1 MLPELHRARYAHGM
15 SRPYR
20 GQAADARSA
29 DRRARLIQAGVDLV
43 GTHGVTAMT
52 MRAVCREAE
61 LSQKFFYES
70 FTDTDDLL
78 REVYRSTFEH
88 ARQVIEAADDS
99 AADRTSRT
107 RAGVAAAAQL
117 VKDDPRI
124 CRILLVEP
132 IADLRLRHFVRDTVS
147 AMSGFTAPPGDAG
160 TAATARVKMQYAT
173 VFGAIISLFIEWTEG
188 NLGSDRDA
196 FVDHVSTMLLSSPLF
211 DNAVQVVPSTGQPAR
226 TPRINRS
233 S

>member
-1 MLPELHRARYAHGM
+1 M

-20 GQAADARSA
+20 GQAAEARSA
-29 DRRARLIQAGVDLV
+29 DRRARLIHAGADLV
-43 GTHGVTAMT
+43 GTEGVAAMT

-61 LSQKFFYES
+61 LSQRFFYES

-78 REVYRSTFEH
+78 HEVYRSTFEH
-88 ARQVIEAADDS
+88 ARHVIYTAADPD
-99 AADRTSRT
+99 ADLPART
-107 RAGVAAAAQL
+107 RAGVGAAAQL

-132 IADLRLRHFVRDTVS
+132 IADLRLRHFVRDAVG
-147 AMSGFTAPPGDAG
+147 AMSGLTAPTDRAD
-160 TAATARVKMQYAT
+160 TAAAARVKMQYAT

-188 NLGSDRDA
+188 NLGSDHDV
-196 FVDHVSTMLLSSPLF
+196 FVDHVSAMLLSSPLF
-211 DNAVQVVPSTGQPAR
+211 DNAVQAVPSTGQPAR
-226 TPRINRS
+226 TPRISRS

>member
-1 MLPELHRARYAHGM
+1 M

-29 DRRARLIQAGVDLV
+29 ERRARLLQAAVELV
-43 GTHGVTAMT
+43 GTHGVAAMT

-70 FTDTDDLL
+70 FSDTDDLL

-88 ARQVIEAADDS
+88 ARRAINAAGDPATDLP
-99 AADRTSRT
+99 SRT

-132 IADLRLRHFVRDTVS
+132 IADLRLRQFVRDTIG
-147 AMSGFTAPPGDAG
+147 AMTLGGLTIPTDGPG
-160 TAATARVKMQYAT
+160 TAAPARVKMQYAT

-188 NLGSDRDA
+188 NLGSDQEA
-196 FVDHVSTMLLSSPLF
+196 FVEHVTTMLLSSPLV
-211 DNAVQVVPSTGQPAR
+211 DSTR
-226 TPRINRS
+226 PRRR
-233 S
+233 

>member
-1 MLPELHRARYAHGM
+1 M

-20 GQAADARSA
+20 GQAAEARSA
-29 DRRARLIQAGVDLV
+29 DRRTRLIQAGADLV
-43 GTHGVTAMT
+43 GTQGVAAMT

-88 ARQVIEAADDS
+88 ARQVTTAAGDS
-99 AADRTSRT
+99 AADLPART

-132 IADLRLRHFVRDTVS
+132 IADLRLRHFVRDTVA
-147 AMSGFTAPPGDAG
+147 AMTLGSLAAPTDRSGTDP
-160 TAATARVKMQYAT
+160 ARVKMQYAT

-188 NLGSDRDA
+188 NLGSDQEA
-196 FVDHVSTMLLSSPLF
+196 FVDHVTTMLLSSPLF
-211 DNAVQVVPSTGQPAR
+211 GAPLDSV
-226 TPRINRS
+226 
-233 S
+233 

>member
-1 MLPELHRARYAHGM
+1 M

-20 GQAADARSA
+20 GQAAEARSA
-29 DRRARLIQAGVDLV
+29 DRRARLIQAGADLV
-43 GTHGVTAMT
+43 GTEGVAAMT

-78 REVYRSTFEH
+78 REVYRSTFER
-88 ARQVIEAADDS
+88 ARQVIYTAADPH
-99 AADRTSRT
+99 ADLPART
-107 RAGVAAAAQL
+107 RAGVGAAAQL

-132 IADLRLRHFVRDTVS
+132 IADLRLRHFVRDAVG
-147 AMSGFTAPPGDAG
+147 AMSGLTAPTDRAD
-160 TAATARVKMQYAT
+160 TVAAARVKMQYAT
-173 VFGAIISLFIEWTEG
+173 AFGAIISLFIEWTEG
-188 NLGSDRDA
+188 NLGSDHDV
-196 FVDHVSTMLLSSPLF
+196 FVDHVSAMLLSSPLF
-211 DNAVQVVPSTGQPAR
+211 DSAVQAVPSTGQPAR
-226 TPRINRS
+226 TPRISRS

>member
-1 MLPELHRARYAHGM
+1 M

-20 GQAADARSA
+20 GQAAETRSA
-29 DRRARLIQAGVDLV
+29 DRRARLLQAGVDLV
-43 GTHGVTAMT
+43 GTQGVTAMT
-52 MRAVCREAE
+52 MRAVCREAD

-88 ARQVIEAADDS
+88 SRQVIDAASKS
-99 AADRTSRT
+99 AADLASRT

-117 VKDDPRI
+117 VQADPRI

-132 IADLRLRHFVRDTVS
+132 IADLRLRRFVRDTVS
-147 AMSGFTAPPGDAG
+147 AMGGFRAPNDDAD
-160 TAATARVKMQYAT
+160 TAAAARVKMQYAT

-188 NLGSDRDA
+188 NLGSDHDV
-196 FVDHVSTMLLSSPLF
+196 FVDHVTTMLLSSQALN
-211 DNAVQVVPSTGQPAR
+211 DAVQVAPSTGQPAR